1 MLGKFRLS
9 VCGLIVLMFAFA
21 GAANAAPITQTI
33 SFSFN
38 NFVPGGATST
48 PSLVTEAA
56 GSVSFTYDTATPTSI
71 FGQAVD
77 SISFT
82 SPTPPGFSFL
92 TSNVMF
98 DLRIGADKLFPT
110 NDYEI
115 DIYQDLLG
123 VEFNKTGDFLLRVAA
138 VGPIGGDV
146 PGPFSGMAS
155 QMLLIDQPG
164 IDGFYKFDNAE
175 SGATTSASVP
185 VTAEI
190 AEPATLMLLGL
201 GLAGL
206 GLLRRRA

>member
-9 VCGLIVLMFAFA
+9 ACGLIVSIFAFA

-33 SFSFN
+33 NFSFN
-38 NFVPGGATST
+38 NFVPGGASAT
-48 PSLVTEAA
+48 PSLVTQVT
-56 GSVSFTYDTATPTSI
+56 GSVSFTYDTATSASI

-77 SISFT
+77 SILFT
-82 SPTPPGFSFL
+82 SPTPTGFAFL

-98 DLRIGADKLFPT
+98 DLRIAADKISPT

-123 VEFNKTGDFLLRVAA
+123 VEFNKTGDFLLRVGAL
-138 VGPIGGDV
+138 GLIGADV
-146 PGPFSGMAS
+146 PGSGAMAS

-164 IDGFYKFDNAE
+164 FDGFYKFDNAE
-175 SGATTSASVP
+175 SGATTSTSVP

-190 AEPATLMLLGL
+190 AEPAPLVVLGL

-206 GLLRRRA
+206 GLMRRRA

>member
-1 MLGKFRLS
+1 
-9 VCGLIVLMFAFA
+9 
-21 GAANAAPITQTI
+21 
-33 SFSFN
+33 
-38 NFVPGGATST
+38 VPGGATTT

-82 SPTPPGFSFL
+82 SPTPLGFSFL

-98 DLRIGADKLFPT
+98 DLRIGADRLFPT

-175 SGATTSASVP
+175 SGATTSTSVP
-185 VTAEI
+185 VTAGI
-190 AEPATLMLLGL
+190 AEPAPLMVLGL
-201 GLAGL
+201 CLAGL